1 MKSTTWPTQSSLLDR
16 IQTLEYE
23 NIETSNCLYE
33 IYNSIETLD
42 NKLMYEELTQFE
54 RALARF
60 GDKVALIAG
69 LEIADKITPED
80 AYQQIK
86 TLYKELKSLR
96 KKERDDWEYPDN

>member
-1 MKSTTWPTQSSLLDR
+1 MKQNMWPMQPSLLDK
-16 IQTLEYE
+16 IEKLEHE

-33 IYNSIETLD
+33 IYTSIETLE
-42 NKLMYEELTQFE
+42 NNLMYEELTQFE

>member
-1 MKSTTWPTQSSLLDR
+1 
-16 IQTLEYE
+16 
-23 NIETSNCLYE
+23 
-33 IYNSIETLD
+33 
-42 NKLMYEELTQFE
+42 MYEDLTAFE

-69 LEIADKITPED
+69 LEIANKITPED